1 MTRYLGVL
9 VHGVSGGEGRY
20 EFEGPDDLLRKT
32 PVRIMRAFMESIE
45 GKDDI
50 GYVDYEINAALKSD
64 RHEITTVI
72 GELVFEDDTQ
82 SFMCMLSYPEIRA
95 SSQSVSRFM

>member
-64 RHEITTVI
+64 RHEITAVI